1 MDITILELKKALKNI
16 EEEKSRL
23 FSKLSSAD
31 VIKYSVKD
39 DRQLAIDLKPEF
51 SKIDILQS
59 IEDINNKERKLK
71 HALNEA
77 NRTTITSL
85 GISIA
90 DALVHLAQN
99 QRFTCEIECSAPRTK
114 NKLEVDYQG
123 HYTEYLYDFDTV
135 DCILD
140 GLKSEITTLQLAID
154 VANASTV
161 VHIED

>member
-1 MDITILELKKALKNI
+1 MDVTILEVKKQLKEI
-16 EEEKSRL
+16 EEEKGKL
-23 FSKLSSAD
+23 YAKLSSAD
-31 VIKYSVKD
+31 VIKYAIKD
-39 DRQLAIDLKPEF
+39 DRQLALDLKPEF
-51 SKIDILQS
+51 SKIEVLQA
-59 IEDINNKERKLK
+59 IEDINNKERMLR

-99 QRFTCEIECSAPRTK
+99 QRFAYEISKSMPNSR
-114 NKLEVDYQG
+114 NNLEVDYQG
-123 HYTEYLYDFDTV
+123 HYTEYLYNFDTV

-161 VHIED
+161 INID

>member
-1 MDITILELKKALKNI
+1 MDVTILELKKKLKEI
-16 EEEKSRL
+16 EDEKS
-23 FSKLSSAD
+23 KLYCKLGSAD
-31 VIKYSVKD
+31 VIRYSVRD
-39 DRQLAIDLKPEF
+39 DRDLALGSRPEF
-51 SKIDILQS
+51 SKVGVLQA
-59 IEDINNKERKLK
+59 IEDINRNERMLK

-77 NRTTITSL
+77 NRTTITSI

-99 QRFTCEIECSAPRTK
+99 QKFVYEIEKTYPKTR
-114 NKLEVDYQG
+114 NKLDVDYQG

>member
-1 MDITILELKKALKNI
+1 MDITILELKKVLKGI

-23 FSKLSSAD
+23 FGKLSSAD

-39 DRQLAIDLKPEF
+39 DRQLAVDLKPEF
-51 SKIDILQS
+51 SKIGVLQA

-99 QRFTCEIECSAPRTK
+99 QRFVREIECSEPRTK

-123 HYTEYLYDFDTV
+123 HYTEYLYDFDSV
-135 DCILD
+135 ECVLD

>member
-16 EEEKSRL
+16 EEEKSKL

-51 SKIDILQS
+51 SKIDVLQA
-59 IEDINNKERKLK
+59 IEDHNNKERKLK

-99 QRFTCEIECSAPRTK
+99 QRFAREIECSAPRTK

-135 DCILD
+135 ECILG

>member
-1 MDITILELKKALKNI
+1 MDITILELKKKLKEI
-16 EEEKSRL
+16 EDEKGKL
-23 FSKLSSAD
+23 YNKLSAAD
-31 VIKYSVKD
+31 VIKYSIKD
-39 DRQLAIDLKPEF
+39 DRQLALDLKSEF
-51 SKIDILQS
+51 SKIAILQA
-59 IEDINNKERKLK
+59 IEDINKQERILK
-71 HALNEA
+71 HALNEV
-77 NRTTITSL
+77 NRNTMTSI

-99 QRFTCEIECSAPRTK
+99 QRFAYEISKSMPGTR

-135 DCILD
+135 ECILD

-161 VHIED
+161 VHID